1 MENGVGVINLTE
13 NYAETGRPSNSS
25 NYNKPGEKTKD
36 LSAPGTKINST
47 ISGSGYQSMSGT
59 SMATPV
65 VSGVAALVFAQNPL
79 LGAGEAKSVLCTAAD
94 DIVSTSGSGKV
105 ENRGFDDYTGYGLVR
120 ADHAVTGSSNAF
132 IKGGDALVIG
142 GTLSLSVPQSGA
154 WAWSSSNP
162 GIASVNAAT
171 GLVTGVAHG
180 EAVISAQQGSTT
192 LRRTVVVYDARVSG
206 KSKVKVGQSIT
217 LVGWSNPTGA
227 WTYRSSDPEVAS
239 VGQAS
244 GVVRGK
250 KAGTVTITAQLTACP
265 TVRINSKIT
274 VLKGQNPMVVKA
286 KTKKVSYS
294 KVKKKSRKVKGAIV
308 FSSAP
313 AGKVTYAKVKKG
325 SSKRL
330 SINKKTGMIA
340 VKKGTKRGTY
350 KIKVKVKA
358 KGNASYNSATKTVTV
373 KVKVK

>member
-1 MENGVGVINLTE
+1 
-13 NYAETGRPSNSS
+13 
-25 NYNKPGEKTKD
+25 
-36 LSAPGTKINST
+36 
-47 ISGSGYQSMSGT
+47 MSGT

-65 VSGVAALVFAQNPL
+65 VSSVAALVFAQNPS

-94 DIVSTSGSGKV
+94 DIVTTSGSGK
-105 ENRGFDDYTGYGLVR
+105 GFDDYTGYGLVR
-120 ADHAVTGSSNAF
+120 ADHAVTGSSSAF
-132 IKGGDALVIG
+132 IKGGDGLAIG
-142 GTLSLSVPQSGA
+142 GTLSLSVPQAGA
-154 WAWSSSNP
+154 WTWSSSNP

-171 GLVTGVAHG
+171 GLVIGVAHG

-206 KSKVKVGQSIT
+206 KSKVKAGQSIT
-217 LVGWSNPTGA
+217 LVGWSNPVGA
-227 WTYRSSDPEVAS
+227 WTYRSSDPKIAT
-239 VGQAS
+239 VGQTS

-250 KAGTVTITAQLTACP
+250 KTGTVTITAQLTACP
-265 TVRINSKIT
+265 AVQINCKVK
-274 VLKGQNPMVVKA
+274 VLKGQNPMVVKT

-294 KVKKKSRKVKGAIV
+294 KVKKKSRSVKGGIV
-308 FSSAP
+308 FASAP
-313 AGKVTYAKVKKG
+313 AGKVTYTKVKKG

-330 SINKKTGMIA
+330 SINKKTGKIT